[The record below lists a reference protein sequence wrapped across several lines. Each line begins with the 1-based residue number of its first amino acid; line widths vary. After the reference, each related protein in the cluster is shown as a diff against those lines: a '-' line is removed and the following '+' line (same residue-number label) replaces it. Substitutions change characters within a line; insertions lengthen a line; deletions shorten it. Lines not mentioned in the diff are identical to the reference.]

1 MTADVLQTL
10 RCKNCGGDVPI
21 TSPAT
26 ISVTCPHCDT
36 LSLRAD
42 IDLETIG
49 KVALPAPLRSAFRIG
64 TEGRFDGQAFVVRG
78 QIQLDHGAGLWNEWA
93 AETDDGWIWIAE
105 AQGQIQIYREVPV
118 GAGDVPTR
126 EMLPDTDPETG
137 NFVATQ
143 RPDRDSQWRAGD
155 WVEVDGDRW
164 QIKEIG
170 RGRVVTFRG
179 ESPVR
184 MNPGT
189 RTTYLDLTR
198 GASQVAT
205 LDFTRPAIPEFLSG
219 RTVDLDELMLDPSTQ
234 PDDVATALESER
246 VRCTNCGG
254 AIEVQDPERALTL
267 GCVHC
272 GTMLQRG
279 SHLDA
284 YHAVEVEERIKTVPD
299 LPIGS
304 KARLRG
310 EDVTVL
316 GYLRRGVF
324 DDGQF
329 WPWSEYLLRTD
340 SGQYRWLVESDGHW
354 VLASPVAPT
363 RVARKGRVVKV
374 GDIETRPFS
383 TGHAVVD
390 TVLGEFY
397 WQVARGESV
406 DATDFVHPP
415 TGHMVSIESSP
426 FEFSTILGRHV
437 DRDEIAEAFP
447 DARLPKV
454 SGVGPVQPSP
464 YKPGKVWRAFVVML
478 ILLTGSCVA
487 VRAKCANEVV
497 HDASYGPTPPNSSE
511 ENVEFSDPFTIEEDG
526 ANLQVRLAAST
537 VDQGYVDVL
546 GALVNEATGDVTT
559 FTVAAQ
565 RYSGYSGG
573 ESWTEGNRR
582 GSALLG
588 AIPAGD
594 YRLRIASRGYDRG
607 VNTPF
612 QLTLRSE
619 VPRKLWFI
627 LALLALLVYP
637 IVVAIKA
644 AAFETKR
651 WSKSDFG
658 GTG

>member
-1 MTADVLQTL
+1 MTAEVLQIL
-10 RCKNCGGDVPI
+10 RCENCGGDVPI

-42 IDLETIG
+42 VDLETIG
-49 KVALPAPLRSAFRIG
+49 RVALPAPLRSAFRIG
-64 TEGRFDGQAFVVRG
+64 TEGRFDGKPFVVRG

-105 AQGQIQIYREVPV
+105 AQGEIQVYREVPV
-118 GAGDVPTR
+118 DADDVPTR

-137 NFVATQ
+137 DFVSVDQGHRGST
-143 RPDRDSQWRAGD
+143 WRAGD
-155 WVEVDGDRW
+155 WIAVDGHRW
-164 QIKEIG
+164 RIKEIG

-179 ESPVR
+179 EAPVR

-198 GASQVAT
+198 GAVQVAT
-205 LDFTRPAIPEFLSG
+205 LDFTRPTTAEFLSG
-219 RTVDLDELMLDPSTQ
+219 RTVDLSDLTLDPTTQ
-234 PDDVATALESER
+234 PDDLRAVLESER
-246 VRCTNCGG
+246 VRCTSCGG
-254 AIEVQDPERALTL
+254 TIEVQDPERALTL

-284 YHAVEVEERIKTVPD
+284 YHAVEVEEKIRTVPS
-299 LPIGS
+299 LPIGAT
-304 KARLRG
+304 ARLRD
-310 EDVTVL
+310 EVVTVL

-324 DDGQF
+324 DGGRF

-340 SGQYRWLVESDGHW
+340 SGRYRWLVESDGHW
-354 VLASPVAPT
+354 ILASPVAPT
-363 RVARKGRVVKV
+363 RVQQKGRVMRLGGV
-374 GDIETRPFS
+374 EARAFS

-406 DATDFVHPP
+406 DATDYVHPP
-415 TGHMVSIESSP
+415 SGHMVSVERSP
-426 FEFSTILGRHV
+426 FEFSTSVGRHI

-447 DARLPKV
+447 DARLPV
-454 SGVGPVQPSP
+454 ASGVGAVQPSP
-464 YKPGKVWRAFVVML
+464 YEPIRVWRAFAVMM
-478 ILLTGSCVA
+478 ILLTVSCVA
-487 VRAKCANEVV
+487 VRATRANEVV
-497 HDASYGPTPPNSSE
+497 HDAGYGPTPATSNE
-511 ENVEFSDPFTIEEDG
+511 ENVQFSEPFTIEEDG

-546 GALVNEATGDVTT
+546 GALVNESSGAVTT

-582 GSALLG
+582 GSVLLG
-588 AIPAGD
+588 DVPAGD

-619 VPRKLWFI
+619 VPRKLWFV
-627 LALLALLVYP
+627 LAAIALAVYP